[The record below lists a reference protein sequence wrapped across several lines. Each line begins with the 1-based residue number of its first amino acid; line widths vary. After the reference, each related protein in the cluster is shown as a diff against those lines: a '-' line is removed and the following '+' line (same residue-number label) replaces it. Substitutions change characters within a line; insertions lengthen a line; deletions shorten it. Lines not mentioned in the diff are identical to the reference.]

1 MSHGGDTFGKNIK
14 YDFSV
19 SLNPFPPADEIT
31 AAGIRGL
38 KDSGKYPDIMQRNI
52 KACLAG
58 KDGVSEA
65 NVLAGNGAFELLLG
79 TVK

>member
-52 KACLAG
+52 
-58 KDGVSEA
+58 
-65 NVLAGNGAFELLLG
+65 
-79 TVK
+79 